1 MSLEELTDAPVQ
13 FLAYTGI
20 WRRPLATEGGG
31 HEAPIFATLASYGY
45 VGGVLDVRVDSE
57 LETTSG
63 LWQLPRL
70 RVGIGT
76 TVEGF
81 ARWFTG

>member
-1 MSLEELTDAPVQ
+1 M
-13 FLAYTGI
+13 
-20 WRRPLATEGGG
+20 
-31 HEAPIFATLASYGY
+31 FATLASYGY

-57 LETTSG
+57 METTSG

-70 RVGIGT
+70 RIGIGT

-81 ARWFTG
+81 ARWFTA